1 MNVLFLSTFSHPDL
15 IMKAIF
21 IHLLLVGLFLSGS
34 NLTAQD
40 NWPRFRGPNADGVV
54 ADDPRL
60 PIKWSQTENVLWKA
74 GIPGLGWSSPV
85 VWGNK
90 VFVTT
95 VASDGDFEKPQAGL
109 YNGEG
114 RKEIPAGVHLWL
126 VYCLDIQTGNTLWK
140 REVHRG
146 TPPVGRHP
154 KNTYA
159 SETPCVDGERV
170 YALFGDVGLYCFD
183 HQGTPLWESLIQP
196 EETMRDYG
204 AAASPV
210 LHKDQV
216 FVQYDNTRSSF
227 IAAFDTKTGK
237 QRWRMP
243 REEKTTWA
251 TPFVWKNE
259 LRTELITAGRNRIRS
274 YDLNGE
280 ILWDMDGRMSVL
292 TIPSPFAA
300 HGMLYVTSGYF
311 QDRKRPIWVI
321 KPGATGDITID
332 EKERKSDFVQ
342 WHNPRLG
349 PYNTTPIVYGDY
361 YYTLLDQGMMTCH
374 HALTGEEIYDRTR
387 FPLYTSFTA
396 SPWAYNGKLFCLAEN
411 GKTFVIKPGSE
422 FEILETNDL
431 DELSIATPSIA
442 QGKLFIR
449 TASSIYCITK
459 DTDPSGN

>member
-1 MNVLFLSTFSHPDL
+1 MNVLFLSTFSHPNL

-21 IHLLLVGLFLSGS
+21 FHLLLVGLFLSGS

-95 VASDGDFEKPQAGL
+95 VASDGDFEKPQAGV

-210 LHKDQV
+210 LHEDQV
-216 FVQYDNTRSSF
+216 FVQYDNARSSF

-237 QRWRMP
+237 QRWRTP

-259 LRTELITAGRNRIRS
+259 QRTELITAGRNRIRS
-274 YDLNGE
+274 CDLNGE
-280 ILWDMDGRMSVL
+280 ILWDMDDRMSVL

-361 YYTLLDQGMMTCH
+361 YYTPVGPGHDDLPSCPDRRKDLRSHPVPPLHEFHGIPVGLQWETVLSCGKRKNVRRK
-374 HALTGEEIYDRTR
+374 TGSGFR
-387 FPLYTSFTA
+387 
-396 SPWAYNGKLFCLAEN
+396 N
-411 GKTFVIKPGSE
+411 PG
-422 FEILETNDL
+422 N
-431 DELSIATPSIA
+431 
-442 QGKLFIR
+442 Q
-449 TASSIYCITK
+449 
-459 DTDPSGN
+459 